1 MPTSPELRLLPDE
14 LIAQGRAALLEGDR
28 ERARALLQQAV
39 ALDPRSDEAW
49 VWLAGAHTSPED
61 MAHCLRRALA
71 ANPLNE
77 QAQEGLQWLAD
88 EYGITTHELRA
99 VSRAPTPDAPESSSA
114 ARAAMEPTHCGAAE
128 QAPLAMPSA
137 AATSAQA
144 VPAQSARER
153 SLTPIGIVGLLEA
166 ALLPMA
172 AGALLGLLRLA
183 SWLWP
188 ATLVLLRPDAGS
200 ISWSGAVGIA
210 LAAVVTHGLALVPAW
225 IALGW
230 GVSRAR
236 GERRGD
242 LFDSLLRAAALWAP
256 ALLWSGALLATFI
269 GLRLGPLG
277 WRLMNM
283 TAAMLVATGLILMI
297 RRLWLLLLRLQV
309 PAGERRR
316 VGARLMLIAVAA
328 AMPGL
333 LLAGW
338 IMRGLF
344 GGW

>member
-49 VWLAGAHTSPED
+49 VWLAGAHTEPEE
-61 MAHCLRRALA
+61 MARCLRRALA

-88 EYGITTHELRA
+88 EYGIATHE
-99 VSRAPTPDAPESSSA
+99 SRAAAPALSSGAPEASA
-114 ARAAMEPTHCGAAE
+114 ARPATGTTHSSATA
-128 QAPLAMPSA
+128 QAPSA
-137 AATSAQA
+137 TMSDAVRSSQIAPMQPARSPAATGVVA
-144 VPAQSARER
+144 
-153 SLTPIGIVGLLEA
+153 LLEA
-166 ALLPMA
+166 ALLPIA

-183 SWLWP
+183 RWLWP
-188 ATLVLLRPDAGS
+188 ATLALLRPDAGS

-210 LAAVVTHGLALVPAW
+210 LAAAVTHGLALLPAW

-230 GVSRAR
+230 SLSRAR

-242 LFDSLLRAAALWAP
+242 LFDSLRRAGYLWTP

-269 GLRLGPLG
+269 GLRLSPLG
-277 WRLMNM
+277 WRLMSI

-297 RRLWLLLLRLQV
+297 RRLWRLLARLQV
-309 PAGERRR
+309 SAGERRR
-316 VGARLMLIAVAA
+316 VGVRLILIAVVAA
-328 AMPGL
+328 APGL

-338 IMRGLF
+338 ITGGLL